1 VGSVTGSGRQADN
14 WHGGDAD
21 VDETMPDDFC
31 NSPAS
36 KMLMTL
42 TEDKSLVACL
52 ACYSSMLQLVEAS
65 TSEVLATVHVVFEHN
80 KQMIAAAAT
89 TGIEFESDERLRLSC
104 QNGATIVIGLDK
116 GEGGR
121 FKLAFEYASPQ
132 REAPPSSP
140 SSVPIDASE
149 DADACV
155 SPIEGTGMPVDA
167 AMEEDSGMPPAAV
180 EEAEETMRRGNRCE
194 YCKQKKI
201 HCGRR
206 AGFKHLPCHIGSRNR
221 FVFLSMRFSG

>member
-1 VGSVTGSGRQADN
+1 MLFEHAPAGRSIHVGSSCHSTRGVRTQQADD
-14 WHGGDAD
+14 HCSCHDRYGLLAFDTTG
-21 VDETMPDDFC
+21 C
-31 NSPAS
+31 
-36 KMLMTL
+36 
-42 TEDKSLVACL
+42 SLLLYVRQCA
-52 ACYSSMLQLVEAS
+52 
-65 TSEVLATVHVVFEHN
+65 
-80 KQMIAAAAT
+80 

-121 FKLAFEYASPQ
+121 FKPVRLRMFFFCWLSAECMCPQAFEYASPQ

-140 SSVPIDASE
+140 SSVPMDASE